1 MGPHLP
7 VAKPGVHR
15 FDENYM
21 NEENLPMPGTSTDS
35 PGDIRAEE
43 ILAALDEDQRAVA
56 LATRGPVCVIAGA
69 GTGKTRA
76 ITHRIAYAAAIG
88 TMDPQ
93 KVLAITFTARAAG
106 EMRVRL
112 RGLGVPMVAAR
123 TIHAAALKQLI
134 YFWPSVFGGKTPD
147 LITTKSS
154 FLGEAINRAGLSDTL
169 RATSR
174 ELMRDI
180 ASEIEWAKVS
190 EVAPEDFLLEIEQ
203 RVQKPRINAEQ
214 LAKVYMA
221 YESVKK
227 QELAIDFEDV
237 LLLTAAMI
245 EEERDVRERVQDQYR
260 YFTIDEYQDIS
271 PIQQR
276 LINAWIGTRQDICVV
291 GDPAQTIYSF
301 AGATPIFLNSFTKK
315 YPEAEVIRLS
325 TGYRST
331 PEITFAANALLRH
344 GAMGQELVAI
354 NSHGKKPSVD
364 AYSDESAE
372 IAGVLAQI
380 TDLLKTGTQAQEIAI
395 LARTNN
401 QLKGIE
407 REMNRLGLP
416 YQLRNTE
423 RFFDRQDV
431 RDFLKVV
438 RQASVIPTEG
448 VHWFDEMRTLSQP
461 FLTGESIDGI
471 AALLH
476 LARELDAD
484 PSFSPKTLRSYIRE
498 VEDRVQQ
505 NNPPTMPV
513 VTLATLHAAKGLEWE
528 RVFLIGASEGI
539 LPLENGATGQSDAVI
554 NEERRLFYVGMTR
567 AKVDL
572 HISHRQNPSRFLHE
586 SGLLA

>member
-1 MGPHLP
+1 MMQD
-7 VAKPGVHR
+7 A
-15 FDENYM
+15 
-21 NEENLPMPGTSTDS
+21 SA
-35 PGDIRAEE
+35 IRAEE
-43 ILAALDEDQRAVA
+43 ILAALDADQRAVA

-76 ITHRIAYAAAIG
+76 ITHRIAYAASIG

-93 KVLAITFTARAAG
+93 KVLALTFTSRAAG
-106 EMRVRL
+106 EMRTRL
-112 RGLGVPMVAAR
+112 RSLGVPTVAAR
-123 TIHAAALKQLI
+123 TIHAAALKQLV
-134 YFWPSVFGGKTPD
+134 YFWPTVFGGRVPELMTAKAGF
-147 LITTKSS
+147 I
-154 FLGEAINRAGLSDTL
+154 GEAINRAGLASEL

-190 EVAPEDFLLEIEQ
+190 QVAPEDFVNEISK
-203 RVQKPRINAEQ
+203 RSQKPRVAAEK
-214 LAKVYMA
+214 LAQVYTA

-237 LLLTAAMI
+237 LLLTAAML
-245 EEERDVRERVQDQYR
+245 EEERTVRERVQDQYR

-271 PIQQR
+271 PVQQR
-276 LINAWIGTRQDICVV
+276 LINAWLGSRQDICVV

-301 AGATPIFLNSFTKK
+301 AGATPVFLNSFTQRF
-315 YPEAEVIRLS
+315 PDAEVIRLS

-344 GAMGQELVAI
+344 GAMGQELIAL
-354 NSHGKKPSVD
+354 NDHGTKPSVD
-364 AYSDESAE
+364 GYANEDAE
-372 IAGVLAQI
+372 VAGVLAQI
-380 TDLLKTGTQAQEIAI
+380 TDLLNSGTQAQEIAI

-401 QLKGIE
+401 QLKGVE
-407 REMNRLGLP
+407 RAMNKAGLP
-416 YQLRNTE
+416 YQVRSTE

-431 RDFLKVV
+431 RDFLKEV
-438 RQASVIPTEG
+438 RRASVLPSEG
-448 VHWFDEMRTLSQP
+448 VAWIDELRTLAQP
-461 FLTGESIDGI
+461 HLTGESIDGI

-484 PSFSPKTLRSYIRE
+484 NNFSPKTLRGYLRE
-498 VEDRVQQ
+498 IEDRVQQ

-513 VTLATLHAAKGLEWE
+513 ITLATLHAAKGLEWE

-539 LPLENGATGQSDAVI
+539 LPLETGVTGQSDAVI
-554 NEERRLFYVGMTR
+554 DEERRLFYVGMTR

-572 HISHRQNPSRFLHE
+572 HISHRQNPSRFLRE
-586 SGLLA
+586 SGLIA

>member
-1 MGPHLP
+1 LVKCMTQEAG
-7 VAKPGVHR
+7 A
-15 FDENYM
+15 
-21 NEENLPMPGTSTDS
+21 
-35 PGDIRAEE
+35 IRAEE
-43 ILAALDEDQRAVA
+43 ILSALDADQKAVA

-76 ITHRIAYAAAIG
+76 ITHRIAYAASIG

-93 KVLAITFTARAAG
+93 KVLALTFTSRAAG
-106 EMRVRL
+106 EMRTRL
-112 RGLGVPMVAAR
+112 RVLGVPTVAAR
-123 TIHAAALKQLI
+123 TIHAAALKQLV
-134 YFWPSVFGGKTPD
+134 YFWPSVFGGRVPELMTAKAGF
-147 LITTKSS
+147 I
-154 FLGEAINRAGLSDTL
+154 GEAINRAGLSSEL

-190 EVAPEDFLLEIEQ
+190 QVAPEDFVNEIAK
-203 RVQKPRINAEQ
+203 RSQKPRVSAEK
-214 LAKVYMA
+214 LAQVYTA

-237 LLLTAAMI
+237 LLLTAAML
-245 EEERDVRERVQDQYR
+245 EEERTVRERVQDQYR

-271 PIQQR
+271 PVQQR
-276 LINAWIGTRQDICVV
+276 LINAWLGSRQDICVV

-301 AGATPIFLNSFTKK
+301 AGATPVFLNSFTQRF
-315 YPEAEVIRLS
+315 PDAEVIRLN

-344 GAMGQELVAI
+344 GAMGQELIAL
-354 NSHGKKPSVD
+354 NDHGTKPSVD
-364 AYSDESAE
+364 GYANEDAE

-380 TDLLKTGTQAQEIAI
+380 TDLLNNGTQAQEIAI

-401 QLKGIE
+401 QLKGVE
-407 REMNRLGLP
+407 RAMNKASLP
-416 YQLRNTE
+416 YQVRSTE

-431 RDFLKVV
+431 RDFLKEV
-438 RQASVIPTEG
+438 RRASVLPTEG
-448 VHWFDEMRTLSQP
+448 VSWIDELRTLAQP

-476 LARELDAD
+476 LARELDGD
-484 PSFSPKTLRSYIRE
+484 NNFSPKTLRGYLRE
-498 VEDRVQQ
+498 IEDRVQQ

-513 VTLATLHAAKGLEWE
+513 ITLATLHAAKGLEWE

-539 LPLENGATGQSDAVI
+539 LPLETGVTGQSDAVI
-554 NEERRLFYVGMTR
+554 DEERRLFYVGMTR

-572 HISHRQNPSRFLHE
+572 HISHRQNPSRFLRE